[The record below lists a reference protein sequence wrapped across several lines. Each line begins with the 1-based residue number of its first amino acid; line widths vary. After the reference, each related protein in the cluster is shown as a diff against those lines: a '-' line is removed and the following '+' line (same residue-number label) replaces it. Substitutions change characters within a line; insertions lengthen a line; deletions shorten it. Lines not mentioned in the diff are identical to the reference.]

1 MPKVIRCGFD
11 STGGHGEG
19 SFSHADPTKTS
30 NNKVF
35 TTGISGF
42 GGSFGSSGKINT
54 AIAVVGD
61 IFTTHKQGKSTHAA
75 QKVLKGSTRVFIKG
89 KSVVRTGDKLDCGD
103 SLPNGSSR
111 VFCG

>member
-1 MPKVIRCGFD
+1 MIGWWINMPKVVRCKID
-11 STGGHGEG
+11 KTYGHGEG
-19 SFSHADPTKTS
+19 SISHADPTKTS

-35 TTGISGF
+35 TT
-42 GGSFGSSGKINT
+42 KINT

-61 IFTTHKQGKSTHAA
+61 IFTTHKQGKTTHAA
-75 QKVLKGSTRVFIKG
+75 QKVLKGSIRVFIKG
-89 KSVVRTGDKLDCGD
+89 KSVVRKGDKLDCGD